1 MENVIT
7 DTSND
12 IKIEDEFED
21 NDISEVDVIIKG
33 SPLGHRSYEEL
44 PHLGDEKPMI
54 GPSDPA
60 GIVPLRFKT
69 MIDGCDIKL
78 NELRTMEALGLP
90 TGFQYGSKNKLLLNI
105 PGGLRSKKSSFY
117 CLVCNV
123 ELNSEESMK
132 SHMNGGK
139 HLKVSVITSLHFK
152 FIYALG
158 ILSLNFLIIEFYLV
172 YFVSS
177 LL

>member
-1 MENVIT
+1 MDDMENVIM
-7 DTSND
+7 DTSNNVIVGD
-12 IKIEDEFED
+12 DYED
-21 NDISEVDVIIKG
+21 NDIKEVDVVIKG

-78 NELRTMEALGLP
+78 NELRTMEPLGLP
-90 TGFQYGSKNKLLLNI
+90 TGFQYGSKKQVASQHSR
-105 PGGLRSKKSSFY
+105 RSKKSFY

-139 HLKVSVITSLHFK
+139 HLKVSVITSLHSK
-152 FIYALG
+152 FIC
-158 ILSLNFLIIEFYLV
+158 FW
-172 YFVSS
+172 YFEP
-177 LL
+177 

>member
-1 MENVIT
+1 MDDMENVIM
-7 DTSND
+7 DTSNNV
-12 IKIEDEFED
+12 IVGDEFED
-21 NDISEVDVIIKG
+21 NDIKEVDVVIKG

-78 NELRTMEALGLP
+78 NELRTMEPLGLP
-90 TGFQYGSKNKLLLNI
+90 TGFQYGSKKQVASQHS
-105 PGGLRSKKSSFY
+105 RRFKKSFY

-152 FIYALG
+152 FICFWY
-158 ILSLNFLIIEFYLV
+158 SEP
-172 YFVSS
+172 
-177 LL
+177 